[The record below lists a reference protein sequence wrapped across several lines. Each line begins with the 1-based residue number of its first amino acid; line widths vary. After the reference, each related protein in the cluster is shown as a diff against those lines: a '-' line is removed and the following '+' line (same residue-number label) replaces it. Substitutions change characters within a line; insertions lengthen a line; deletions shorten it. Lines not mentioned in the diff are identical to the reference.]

1 MIKIILATSAFFCF
15 FTQIA
20 NAKKIEKNVV
30 ELPKVVVSAN
40 LESDGNVDG
49 YRAQMSTSST
59 KTPTLLLDTPQSIS
73 VVTQDQI
80 ADQKITSISEALRY
94 VPGVNIQQGES
105 NRDQVTIR
113 GNSTTADFFIDGMR
127 DDMQYFR
134 DFYNT
139 DRVEFLKGS
148 NAMAFGRGGSG
159 GVINRVSKFAD
170 GKKVQKIILTGGSF
184 NNRRAELDVGNKVN
198 DKLSLRLNTMYEK
211 SGTFRKYG
219 DLERYGFNPTATI
232 NLSDNTDLKVGY
244 EHFSDNRFNDRG
256 IPSRAGRALNT
267 DPSTFF
273 GNPNENTSD
282 SKLNAAYANFTHD
295 FDSTLQFSNKIRY
308 SKNTKYYRNVY
319 TANAMDLSGNVDL
332 AAYDNE
338 QTRNSLIN
346 QTNLSKKF
354 ETGFLKHFALVG
366 AEIVRQDSTSFRRTG
381 YFNDSTTSQT
391 VSLSNPINLAPV
403 TYRNNGG
410 SDTNNGSEVRVYSTY
425 LQDQV
430 DIGKYVQL
438 TAGLRYDNF
447 EVNLKNHQTGVNFKR
462 SDDMI
467 SPRLG
472 LVLKPKEDVS
482 IYASYSTTYLPS
494 SGDQFSSLAA
504 NSAML
509 KPEKMQNYEI
519 GFKWDV
525 NPRLNFSTS
534 IYQLDRT
541 NTRAND
547 PNNVGFFVLTGSS
560 RTRGV
565 ELAING
571 KVSDKWQVIAA
582 YALQDAVITGEN
594 NVASTAVKAGKVVGL
609 VPRNTAS
616 LWNKYDVNDKFAAGL
631 GVVSQSS
638 QFATVDNTVKLNGF
652 VRFDAA
658 LYYKIN
664 NSYRAQLNIENLSGL
679 NYIQTAHNNNNIQP
693 GSPRAFRFSVIAN
706 F

>member
-338 QTRNSLIN
+338 QTRN
-346 QTNLSKKF
+346 
-354 ETGFLKHFALVG
+354 
-366 AEIVRQDSTSFRRTG
+366 
-381 YFNDSTTSQT
+381 
-391 VSLSNPINLAPV
+391 
-403 TYRNNGG
+403 
-410 SDTNNGSEVRVYSTY
+410 
-425 LQDQV
+425 
-430 DIGKYVQL
+430 
-438 TAGLRYDNF
+438 
-447 EVNLKNHQTGVNFKR
+447 
-462 SDDMI
+462 
-467 SPRLG
+467 
-472 LVLKPKEDVS
+472 
-482 IYASYSTTYLPS
+482 
-494 SGDQFSSLAA
+494 
-504 NSAML
+504 
-509 KPEKMQNYEI
+509 
-519 GFKWDV
+519 
-525 NPRLNFSTS
+525 
-534 IYQLDRT
+534 
-541 NTRAND
+541 
-547 PNNVGFFVLTGSS
+547 
-560 RTRGV
+560 
-565 ELAING
+565 
-571 KVSDKWQVIAA
+571 
-582 YALQDAVITGEN
+582 
-594 NVASTAVKAGKVVGL
+594 
-609 VPRNTAS
+609 
-616 LWNKYDVNDKFAAGL
+616 
-631 GVVSQSS
+631 
-638 QFATVDNTVKLNGF
+638 
-652 VRFDAA
+652 
-658 LYYKIN
+658 
-664 NSYRAQLNIENLSGL
+664 
-679 NYIQTAHNNNNIQP
+679 
-693 GSPRAFRFSVIAN
+693 
-706 F
+706 